1 MHKGIIIILL
11 LTSFTALSGQ
21 DKLQW
26 SGSVDMNV
34 NYFIED
40 TIIGATD
47 IPQYEEDH
55 LGGEWWVNFNAAYKG
70 YSLNLRGDIF
80 QNSNLLNPT
89 GSYTAAGLGRFRLA
103 KSYKNIDLQL
113 GYIYD
118 QIGSGIIFRSYEER
132 PQLIDNALIGGAVD
146 VGLTD
151 YLTVKGIYGYQKEQF
166 DINRNVIRGVSLEGF
181 WELGKEDNPISI
193 VPGIGYINRQLTDE
207 NMVGIVDVLRTYI
220 EEDRTLP
227 RFNVYLGTLYNT
239 LTYKG
244 ISWYTEWAIKSRE
257 LFFDPQ
263 AIRTEITGRE
273 VFGRYVKRLGSVFY
287 SSLGLSAGN
296 LGITIEGKRTSN
308 FNFRTN
314 PLYRQNEGLVSFIP
328 PMAQE
333 LTYRL
338 LSRYSPATQDLSE
351 WAFQADFKL
360 KIDKRWSVDFNI
372 SDIQT
377 LDQTPLYT
385 ELYMSVLYKI
395 PRKWQLRTGLQF
407 IDYNQEVYQLKPLVP
422 RVRAVTTFA
431 DFLYRFNSKQNIKM
445 EVQYMNTEQDFGSW
459 LFLSSELAVS
469 RRFSIEASGMYNTD
483 PGKESPVDSDG
494 NKLKILYPTFGLTYN
509 RGSMRYNVRYV
520 KQVEG
525 IVCTGGICRLEPAFS
540 GIRLSSNIQL

>member
-1 MHKGIIIILL
+1 MYKGFVTIALL
-11 LTSFTALSGQ
+11 AVFTALSSQ

-40 TIIGATD
+40 TVIGATD

-55 LGGEWWVNFNAAYKG
+55 LGGEWWINFNAAYKG

-89 GSYTAAGLGRFRLA
+89 GSYSDAGLGRFRLA
-103 KSYKNIDLQL
+103 KSFNNIDLQV

-132 PQLIDNALIGGAVD
+132 PQLIDNALIGGAID

-166 DINRNVIRGVSLEGF
+166 DINRNVIRGVSMEGF
-181 WELGKEDNPISI
+181 WELGKDNPVSI

-207 NMVGIVDVLRTYI
+207 NMAGIVDVLRTYI
-220 EEDRTLP
+220 DEDRTLP
-227 RFNVYLGTLYNT
+227 RFNVYLGNLFNT

-263 AIRTEITGRE
+263 AIRTEITGRK
-273 VFGRYVKRLGSVFY
+273 VFGKYVKRLGSVFY
-287 SSLGLSAGN
+287 SSLGLSVGN
-296 LGITIEGKRTSN
+296 LGITLEGKRTSN

-314 PLYRQNEGLVSFIP
+314 PLYRQNIGLVSFIP

-333 LTYRL
+333 LSYRL

-351 WAFQADFKL
+351 WAFQADFKY

-422 RVRAVTTFA
+422 RVRAVTGFA
-431 DFLYRFNSKQNIKM
+431 DFLYRFNSKRNIKM
-445 EVQYMNTEQDFGSW
+445 ELQYMDTEQDFGSW
-459 LFLSSELAVS
+459 LFLSSEIAVS
-469 RRFSIEASGMYNTD
+469 RRLSFEASGMYNTD

-509 RGSMRYNVRYV
+509 HGSMRYNVRYV

-540 GIRLSSNIQL
+540 GIRLTSNIRL

>member
-422 RVRAVTTFA
+422 RVRAVTSFA

>member
-55 LGGEWWVNFNAAYKG
+55 LGGEWWVNFNVAYKG